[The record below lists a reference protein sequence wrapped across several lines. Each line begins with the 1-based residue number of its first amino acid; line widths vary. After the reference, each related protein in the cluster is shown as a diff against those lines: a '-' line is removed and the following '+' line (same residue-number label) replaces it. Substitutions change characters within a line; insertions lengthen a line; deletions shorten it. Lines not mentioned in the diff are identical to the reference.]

1 MILQKGIE
9 LACFDLNGSLLLMYY
24 IYIRLN
30 AEFVFFRKSMYN
42 FNLVLFAFSVMA
54 VSFC

>member
-24 IYIRLN
+24 IYVRLN